1 MYCVLCII
9 FIYHILFIYILGKIQ
24 CKQTDLEDQG
34 ELGHG
39 TCGQVFTMLHK
50 QTGKIMAVKVSL

>member
-1 MYCVLCII
+1 MT
-9 FIYHILFIYILGKIQ
+9 GKIQ
-24 CKQTDLEDQG
+24 CKQTDLEDMG

-50 QTGKIMAVKVSL
+50 QTGKIMAVKVRQIIAWGSFD